1 MLIAF
6 IVGVLV
12 GILFFGGLYFTVK
25 KLTTIKY
32 PALFMMLSLIVRL
45 VILAGGIYLIMDGGI
60 QNVLSAM
67 AGIIL
72 VRLVM
77 IAKLGK
83 ALPKETMGG
92 G

>member
-6 IVGVLV
+6 IVGVLI
-12 GILFFGGLYFTVK
+12 GILFFGGLYLTVK
-25 KLTTIKY
+25 KLMTIKY

-45 VILAGGIYLIMDGGI
+45 VILAGGLYLIMDGGMKNI
-60 QNVLSAM
+60 LSAM

-83 ALPKETMGG
+83 AVPNESTEGE
-92 G
+92 

>member
-6 IVGVLV
+6 IVGVLA
-12 GILFFGGLYFTVK
+12 GILFFGGLYLTVK
-25 KLTTIKY
+25 KLTTMKY
-32 PALFMMLSLIVRL
+32 PAFFMMLSLIIRL

-60 QNVLSAM
+60 RNVLSAM

-72 VRLVM
+72 VRFVM

-83 ALPKETMGG
+83 ALPDETIEGR
-92 G
+92 

>member
-1 MLIAF
+1 MIVAF
-6 IVGVLV
+6 IVGILV
-12 GILFFGGLYFTVK
+12 GSLFFGGLYLTVK
-25 KLTTIKY
+25 KLTSLKY

-60 QNVLSAM
+60 KNVLSAM

-72 VRLVM
+72 VRFVM

-83 ALPKETMGG
+83 ALPNETIEGG
-92 G
+92 

>member
-1 MLIAF
+1 MIVAF
-6 IVGVLV
+6 IVGVFV
-12 GILFFGGLYFTVK
+12 GSLFFGGLYLTVK
-25 KLTTIKY
+25 KLTSLKY

-60 QNVLSAM
+60 KNVLSAI

-72 VRLVM
+72 VRFVM

-83 ALPKETMGG
+83 ALPNETVEGG
-92 G
+92 

>member
-6 IVGVLV
+6 IVGVLA
-12 GILFFGGLYFTVK
+12 GILFFGGLYLTVK
-25 KLTTIKY
+25 KLTTMKY

-60 QNVLSAM
+60 RNVLSAM

-72 VRLVM
+72 VRFVM

-83 ALPKETMGG
+83 ALPDETIEGR
-92 G
+92 

>member
-6 IVGVLV
+6 IVGVLA
-12 GILFFGGLYFTVK
+12 GILFFGGLYLTVK
-25 KLTTIKY
+25 KLTTMKY

-45 VILAGGIYLIMDGGI
+45 VILAGGLYLIVDGGMK
-60 QNVLSAM
+60 NVLSAM

-72 VRLVM
+72 VRFVM

-83 ALPKETMGG
+83 ALPNETTEGG
-92 G
+92 